1 MQIDRQ
7 FVECIDVGDRLRAV
21 NPDKVMQIAESMKSI
36 GLINPVCVKYSA
48 DGGTCTLVAGAHRLA
63 AAKHLG
69 WDSID
74 TVEIVGGDLTAQL
87 AEIDENLCR
96 SELTPTQEGEHLARR
111 KEVWEAMEKAS
122 AISGQVD
129 PKSKTETNPLG
140 AGRSEGFAS
149 STAAATGKSKESINR
164 AIRRATEVCEA
175 ARDLI
180 RGTPLDTGSYLD
192 SIAKRDMTDAE
203 QVQHVTDAL
212 AGLADRE
219 RRKELAD
226 EARARDEAAKQE
238 RKDAKNEACHF
249 LHNELS
255 AVEWGYL
262 IDMIERA
269 GGSLRADDLRNW
281 ESPLAKVA

>member
-36 GLINPVCVKYSA
+36 GLINPVCVKYSD

-96 SELTPTQEGEHLARR
+96 SELTPTQEAEHLSRR
-111 KEVWEAMEKAS
+111 KDVWDAMRSVVSEE
-122 AISGQVD
+122 SGATCTTL
-129 PKSKTETNPLG
+129 PGT
-140 AGRSEGFAS
+140 GRGNTQFAS
-149 STAAATGKSKESINR
+149 ETAAVTGKDKSTINR
-164 AIRRATEVCEA
+164 AIRRATEVCQA

-180 RGTPLDTGSYLD
+180 PNASASKADTTRRHASL
-192 SIAKRDMTDAE
+192 SR
-203 QVQHVTDAL
+203 QLRRSNCVT
-212 AGLADRE
+212 
-219 RRKELAD
+219 
-226 EARARDEAAKQE
+226 
-238 RKDAKNEACHF
+238 
-249 LHNELS
+249 
-255 AVEWGYL
+255 
-262 IDMIERA
+262 
-269 GGSLRADDLRNW
+269 
-281 ESPLAKVA
+281 

>member
-36 GLINPVCVKYSA
+36 GLINPVCVKYSD

-96 SELTPTQEGEHLARR
+96 SELTPTQEAEHLSRR
-111 KEVWEAMEKAS
+111 KYVWEAMEA
-122 AISGQVD
+122 ATAVSGQVD
-129 PKSKTETNPLG
+129 PKLS
-140 AGRSEGFAS
+140 ARGRENEGRPEGFAS

-164 AIRRATEVCEA
+164 AIRRATEVCQA

-192 SIAKRDMTDAE
+192 SIAKREMTDAE

-255 AVEWGYL
+255 ADEWGYL